1 MEEVLDLTSW
11 EERNESIIIVLN
23 LTWPLVNS
31 IGSRCRGNYSNCYGR
46 LFIFIFLMPL
56 LTRPMGQ
63 QILIFNPG
71 PKN

>member
-1 MEEVLDLTSW
+1 MEEVLDLTSR

-31 IGSRCRGNYSNCYGR
+31 IGSRCRENNSNCYGR

-63 QILIFNPG
+63 QILFFNPG